1 MRQRFAKSL
10 DLESHS
16 RDYSMNETVQSLDQ
30 LKQLDNDFA
39 KRLKDAHFVI
49 SKDDYFSSSYADVI
63 KGQEAAVLAKNKRKM
78 KNKFKDKSMRENLTE
93 GNIDDY

>member
-1 MRQRFAKSL
+1 M
-10 DLESHS
+10 ESHS

-63 KGQEAAVLAKNKRKM
+63 KG
-78 KNKFKDKSMRENLTE
+78 
-93 GNIDDY
+93 